1 MTANESQIVTQDPND
16 IVSEDAIRMM
26 IVPVRGVQVMLDRD
40 LAALYGVEVK
50 YLNRQVKR
58 NIERF
63 PSDFMF
69 QLTKEDCLRC
79 QIGTLNGKR
88 GEHLKYMPY
97 AFTENGIVML
107 SGVLRSSIAIEINI
121 RIMRAFVAMRRVLAN
136 VEPLLSR
143 IESVERRQITDQSK
157 NEARFDEIFAKMGAE
172 DIPLQSIFYQNKFW
186 DAKSLL
192 IKFIRRAKKELIVI
206 DAYPGVT
213 TLDMLAKRGRGVK
226 IELVTHSNGELAES
240 DFEAFGAQCGKFTK
254 TICGICHDRFI
265 IVDQKEIF
273 WTGASL
279 KDAGRLT
286 FAATKM
292 GAEII
297 PGLLDS
303 IRKATSERREY
314 GKGKKAALATVATKN
329 SKSKNLN

>member
-1 MTANESQIVTQDPND
+1 MTASESQIATQNSND

-69 QLTKEDCLRC
+69 RLTKEDCLRC

-97 AFTENGIVML
+97 AFTENGIAML
-107 SGVLRSSIAIEINI
+107 SGVLRSSTAIEINI

-157 NEARFDEIFAKMGAE
+157 NEARFDEIFAKMSEG
-172 DIPLQSIFYQNKFW
+172 DIPLSQIFYQNKFW

-206 DAYPGVT
+206 DAYPGVA

-240 DFEAFGAQCGKFTK
+240 DFEAFGKQCGKFTK

-265 IVDQKEIF
+265 VIDQKEIF

-286 FAATKM
+286 FAAAKM
-292 GAEII
+292 GAEVI

-303 IRKATSERREY
+303 IRKATSERWEY
-314 GKGKKAALATVATKN
+314 GKGKKAANVEE
-329 SKSKNLN
+329 SKARGLV